1 MRVQFPVTIF
11 IKYMSIGAD
20 QTAGKRNNYFNLHCG
35 FKSHH
40 GNPKEDIRH
49 CLQDYHIERVQVLK
63 KIKREY
69 ILLNTKERSKT
80 KVKNIR
86 KKIKVNNSL

>member
-11 IKYMSIGAD
+11 MKCMYIGAD
-20 QTAGKRNNYFNLHCG
+20 QTAGKRNNCFNLHCG

-40 GNPKEDIRH
+40 GNTKEDIRH

-63 KIKREY
+63 KNKTRIYIIKH
-69 ILLNTKERSKT
+69 ERT
-80 KVKNIR
+80 F
-86 KKIKVNNSL
+86 

>member
-11 IKYMSIGAD
+11 MKYMYIGAD

-40 GNPKEDIRH
+40 GNTKEDIRH
-49 CLQDYHIERVQVLK
+49 CLQEYHIERV
-63 KIKREY
+63 
-69 ILLNTKERSKT
+69 ILLNMKERSKT
-80 KVKNIR
+80 NVKNIR
-86 KKIKVNNSL
+86 KKNKSK

>member
-11 IKYMSIGAD
+11 VKYMYIGAD

-40 GNPKEDIRH
+40 GNTKEDIRH
-49 CLQDYHIERVQVLK
+49 CLQDNHIERVQVLK
-63 KIKREY
+63 KINREY
-69 ILLNTKERSKT
+69 ILLNMKERSKT
-80 KVKNIR
+80 NVKISEKN
-86 KKIKVNNSL
+86 KSK

>member
-11 IKYMSIGAD
+11 MKYMYIGAD

-40 GNPKEDIRH
+40 GNTQEDIRH
-49 CLQDYHIERVQVLK
+49 CLQDYHIERD
-63 KIKREY
+63 
-69 ILLNTKERSKT
+69 ILLNMKERSETNIKISE
-80 KVKNIR
+80 KN
-86 KKIKVNNSL
+86 KSK